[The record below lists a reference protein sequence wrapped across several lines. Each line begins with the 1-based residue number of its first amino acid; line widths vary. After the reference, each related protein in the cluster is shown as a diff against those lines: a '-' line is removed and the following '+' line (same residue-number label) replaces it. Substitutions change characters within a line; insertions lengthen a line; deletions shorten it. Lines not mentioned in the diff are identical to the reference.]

1 MLQSH
6 ATDPNS
12 LWGGNPV
19 GRVFRGRAGS
29 GLVSFAGRCGA
40 LGMAGAAVRA
50 RFGQLV
56 GQAGGSIG
64 LPASI
69 MQFQA
74 LSAARIPPVA
84 QAPSHGARGGTVFCG
99 FGVPR
104 RHMASYATQASESA
118 DPASI
123 DPALRRPAGGGV
135 PPKRH
140 ARAPYARR
148 AGGIGNLTKSG
159 PKPSPR
165 TACPEAGHEDLGC
178 RAWRREP
185 KISKSA
191 LGSGVWALRTT
202 RETRLSA
209 RGAARRNEA
218 ANGIR
223 VWVGM
228 LRHRGSGSG
237 KVAKLGRVRA

>member
-1 MLQSH
+1 MLRTR

-74 LSAARIPPVA
+74 LSAAPIPPVA
-84 QAPSHGARGGTVFCG
+84 QAPSHGAREGAVFCG
-99 FGVPR
+99 FGIPR
-104 RHMASYATQASESA
+104 RHMASYATLAA
-118 DPASI
+118 GGRDLGPI
-123 DPALRRPAGGGV
+123 GPRRRRPAGGGV
-135 PPKRH
+135 PPEPI

-148 AGGIGNLTKSG
+148 AAGIGNLTKSG
-159 PKPSPR
+159 SSPFPR
-165 TACPEAGHEDLGC
+165 IVRHDAG
-178 RAWRREP
+178 RAVSVRGTWRRGP
-185 KISKSA
+185 KISKDA
-191 LGSGVWALRTT
+191 LGSGVRAFPIR
-202 RETRLSA
+202 RQTRLRA
-209 RGAARRNEA
+209 HGVARRNGA
-218 ANGIR
+218 TNGIR

-237 KVAKLGRVRA
+237 KMAKLGWVRA

>member
-1 MLQSH
+1 M
-6 ATDPNS
+6 
-12 LWGGNPV
+12 
-19 GRVFRGRAGS
+19 GRVFWARAGS

-69 MQFQA
+69 TQFQS
-74 LSAARIPPVA
+74 LSAAQIPPVA
-84 QAPSHGARGGTVFCG
+84 QAPSHGARGSAVFCG

-104 RHMASYATQASESA
+104 RHMASYATRAVESA
-118 DPASI
+118 DLAPIA
-123 DPALRRPAGGGV
+123 PPRRRPAGGGV
-135 PPKRH
+135 PPKPI

-148 AGGIGNLTKSG
+148 AAGIGNLTKSG
-159 PKPSPR
+159 SSPSPR
-165 TACPEAGHEDLGC
+165 IARHDVGC
-178 RAWRREP
+178 GVSVRAAWRRGP
-185 KISKSA
+185 KISKGT
-191 LGSGVWALRTT
+191 LGSGVKALRASG
-202 RETRLSA
+202 ETWLRA
-209 RGAARRNEA
+209 HGVAQRNQSS
-218 ANGIR
+218 NGIR